1 MRVARVKR
9 VLLVVAV
16 AATVALGLI
25 VAVHT
30 TQSQP
35 HTGRRRLD
43 GSSGAAGLPVLI
55 FALRICMFL
64 DSGNK
69 KKSNRKPGPQ
79 RLYGC
84 GRCSDGSEPV
94 PVGRSTAFAMEVDGE
109 TKSVALRH
117 PCGCGGLAFGGGL
130 LAMLLGGLALF
141 SAESSH
147 PEILPYVPGIVLG
160 TFVAVHI
167 LDVCLS
173 EPVIIRGSPSRCAAC
188 LDNEKMQPWDGEDKN
203 HPYQTRFSYAR
214 YPSDAPA
221 VKCKLG
227 MLSLCRAFSMY
238 GVLVAGVACV
248 GDSLDWPSGTYSIAW
263 SLLQDANGTATRE
276 IPVGDDSCRTANDG
290 VCTERANPNYQE
302 PYTS

>member
-1 MRVARVKR
+1 
-9 VLLVVAV
+9 
-16 AATVALGLI
+16 
-25 VAVHT
+25 
-30 TQSQP
+30 
-35 HTGRRRLD
+35 
-43 GSSGAAGLPVLI
+43 
-55 FALRICMFL
+55 
-64 DSGNK
+64 
-69 KKSNRKPGPQ
+69 
-79 RLYGC
+79 
-84 GRCSDGSEPV
+84 
-94 PVGRSTAFAMEVDGE
+94 
-109 TKSVALRH
+109 
-117 PCGCGGLAFGGGL
+117 
-130 LAMLLGGLALF
+130 MLLGGLALF
-141 SAESSH
+141 AAESSH

-302 PYTS
+302 PYTSYDDCPWNTDATDCAAVLDMADAESIIGDSISFAVCAVLMVCSWAYRPKASGPMLQAFGATAPETSGRLSQRLFNDPTDRQVHGASLGRCPCP